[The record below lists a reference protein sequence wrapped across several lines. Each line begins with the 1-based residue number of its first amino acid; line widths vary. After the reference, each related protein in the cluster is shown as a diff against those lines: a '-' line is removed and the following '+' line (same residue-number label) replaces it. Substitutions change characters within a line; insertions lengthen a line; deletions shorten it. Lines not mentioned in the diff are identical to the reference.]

1 IIQEQNAAADLIDD
15 DTNDLIDERWDDF
28 EKDDIKMA
36 LDEVLKCKQT
46 AGLHKSYAMLMN
58 K

>member
-1 IIQEQNAAADLIDD
+1 MLRVRYVRHLQNSKNKHRIIIQEQNAAADLIDD

-36 LDEVLKCKQT
+36 LDE
-46 AGLHKSYAMLMN
+46 
-58 K
+58 